1 MNKRLIINL
10 ITLVITAFLLI
21 FVVRAWYVTNEKA
34 SVSGIHAVSASD
46 ALVLELERGTYNAGS
61 ETKWTWTNTNDLSIR
76 NMQPGDAFFFRFKIT
91 ASKAG
96 KFKIT
101 LNKITSSL
109 QENTF
114 VRLLENTK
122 YYAALN
128 TTKLYEMDS
137 TGSEVEIFSDVA
149 GTTSLGILYN
159 YGPSEEDSNVNVFTL
174 DDFLV
179 QDTFKYYDYGIGNS
193 TYFNSQNNKVT
204 DDGTITTNAKLL
216 NNISAEYEIESV
228 DESNVWYGYFALE
241 FNEELSLKNYKHIDG
256 KVKSDSN
263 LYQAQL
269 LNIKEFALT
278 EI

>member
-10 ITLVITAFLLI
+10 ITLVITAFHLI

-34 SVSGIHAVSASD
+34 SVSGIIGSSD
-46 ALVLELERGTYNAGS
+46 SDDFTLELERGIYNSGS
-61 ETKWTWTNTNDLSIR
+61 QTKWTWVSTNDLSIQ

-96 KFKIT
+96 SFRIT
-101 LNKITSSL
+101 LSKINSSL

-137 TGSEVEIFSDVA
+137 LGSEVEIFSDVS

-159 YGPSEEDSNVNVFTL
+159 YGPKEEGSEENVFTL

-179 QDTFKYYDYGIGNS
+179 QDTFKYYDYGIGS
-193 TYFNSQNNKVT
+193 ASFFDSQNNIVT
-204 DDGTITTNAKLL
+204 DDGTVYDNAELL
-216 NNISAEYEIESV
+216 NNISIDYEIQSI
-228 DESNVWYGYFALE
+228 DESTIWYGYFALE
-241 FNEELSLKNYKHIDG
+241 FNEELSMKSYKHIDG

-263 LYQAQL
+263 LYQAQV

>member
-34 SVSGIHAVSASD
+34 NVSGIVGSSD
-46 ALVLELERGTYNAGS
+46 SDDFTLELERGIYNSGS
-61 ETKWTWTNTNDLSIR
+61 QTKWTWVSTNDLSIQ

-96 KFKIT
+96 SFRIT
-101 LNKITSSL
+101 LSKINSSL

-137 TGSEVEIFSDVA
+137 LGSEVEIYSDVN
-149 GTTSLGILYN
+149 GTTLGTLYN
-159 YGPSEEDSNVNVFTL
+159 YGPKEEGSEENIFTL

-179 QDTFKYYDYGIGNS
+179 QDTFKYYDYGIGD
-193 TYFNSQNNKVT
+193 TTFFDSQNDKVT
-204 DDGTITTNAKLL
+204 DDGTVTTKAKLL
-216 NNISAEYEIESV
+216 NDISIDYEIQSV
-228 DESNVWYGYFALE
+228 DESSVWYGYFALE
-241 FNEELSLKNYKHIDG
+241 FNEGLSMKSYKHIDG
-256 KVKSDSN
+256 KVQSASN
-263 LYQAQL
+263 LFQAQV

>member
-1 MNKRLIINL
+1 MNKRLVINL

-34 SVSGIHAVSASD
+34 SVSGIIGSSD
-46 ALVLELERGTYNAGS
+46 SDDFTLELERGIYNSGS
-61 ETKWTWTNTNDLSIR
+61 QTKWTWVSTNDLSIQ

-96 KFKIT
+96 SFRIT
-101 LNKITSSL
+101 LSKINSSL

-137 TGSEVEIFSDVA
+137 LGSEVEIYSDVN
-149 GTTSLGILYN
+149 GTTLGTLYN
-159 YGPSEEDSNVNVFTL
+159 YGPKEEGSEENIFTL

-179 QDTFKYYDYGIGNS
+179 QDTFKYYDYGIGD
-193 TYFNSQNNKVT
+193 TTFFDSQNDKVT
-204 DDGTITTNAKLL
+204 DDGTVTTKAKLL
-216 NNISAEYEIESV
+216 NDISIDYEIQSV
-228 DESNVWYGYFALE
+228 DESSVWYGYFALE
-241 FNEELSLKNYKHIDG
+241 FNEGLSMKSYKHIDG

-263 LYQAQL
+263 LFQAQV